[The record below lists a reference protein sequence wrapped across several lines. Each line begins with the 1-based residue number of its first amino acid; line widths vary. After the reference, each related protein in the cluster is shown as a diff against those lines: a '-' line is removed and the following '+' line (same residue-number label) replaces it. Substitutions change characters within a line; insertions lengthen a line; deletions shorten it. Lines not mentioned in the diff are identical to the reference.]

1 MHYSVSVNA
10 RRFSGL
16 IRILCVFGLL
26 FLGKEAWAASWQW
39 SSLPGRERVE
49 VLFDA
54 PPSNSSA
61 VRTGSTEIVLELGQA
76 AASFAR
82 SGGRSGSLITGV
94 TPSGNSLVV
103 TLRDAAFGYVVSRPD
118 ARRLRVDVFPD
129 PLGAR
134 WQGTQRTP
142 GAPAAAVPSA
152 PPVPPAASPAV
163 VPPPAPAQTSPR
175 AQEKTPAPSPTT
187 VAAPAQKDSPR
198 ARERTPAA
206 VPPARTAPAQTLSAS
221 QDPPAAALRKENASK
236 TSQAS
241 NSVIPSETARQATP
255 GAGKTDSVARPQTA
269 QLAPER
275 SVSSGQN
282 ESDDGRGYISGNTLR
297 GKLNHGG
304 PDTWPEEQGL
314 NSQALK
320 SRAATEAPTNAPT
333 AEEEARHSAQ
343 TAQPQVPEEDRTVAT
358 AEARPEMEQRSDAEE
373 RQSVTSLPTEQ
384 AGEEH
389 PVIYVDAQG
398 NEVPKPPD
406 VPALLEEAR
415 KLVNTLQFAEA
426 RDKLEELKACVLT
439 PEQREEV
446 LYLLSD
452 ALDGLY
458 KGRPLEG
465 YEPVTAATSLAM
477 NFNLES
483 PRVPQALYRLG
494 KINLEADNQQEAIGY
509 FGALRRKYP
518 TDPDVPTAYVQL
530 GRDQLNKQQ
539 YADAVRSFQSVLDD
553 YPESKEVRD
562 ASRYMAEA
570 LYRQGHYDRAQI
582 LVDFVDRRWPRIYL
596 EDPLYLPMV
605 ADIHEKSGHNDQA
618 LQTYWT
624 YYNLLP
630 DNPDNDKNLLAI
642 GTLYLKMGLTKGAQ
656 DVFEEL
662 LRKFPQSASAPI
674 AVLRMGEEEVNDGNP
689 TLDTLFALF
698 NRPGSASPE
707 AAYRRILTSYPNSPQ
722 AEVAAIRLAAMRYW
736 NKDTDEAMQAAEAFL
751 NERPVSPYAP
761 RAEEIIVRGFQRE
774 LALALEE
781 QNYERILSL
790 WERFPQIPP
799 AYPNPDDDLRVALG
813 RAHLNRGNEQ
823 TGLDLLAGFL
833 DRPEAGKYG
842 EYVYNLFLAKDLRD
856 EDWNA
861 ILNLGDKV
869 ASWNLPDATRDQL
882 DYSLA
887 ISAENLGL
895 AERALEIWKKL
906 YRKKD
911 IPLYQRAYATY
922 FLARDAERRR
932 NIQEAYDLNL
942 ETLNLFTQLQDERS
956 DKADP
961 ERIRESLAALMD
973 VTEVADRFPEALDW
987 SQKYAEFVPNDSP
1000 DHAALL
1006 FRRARLHRKMGDL
1019 ARWRSLLEQIV
1030 STEPDSVFGRMAASE
1045 LHTQQV
1051 ARDITRFAPVEEPA
1065 PRNEGA
1071 Q

>member
-1 MHYSVSVNA
+1 MQYSVSVNA

-26 FLGKEAWAASWQW
+26 FIGKGAWAASWQW

-54 PPSNSSA
+54 PSPNSSA
-61 VRTGSTEIVLELGQA
+61 VRTGSTEIVLELGQS

-94 TPSGNSLVV
+94 APSGNSLVV
-103 TLRDAAFGYVVSRPD
+103 ALRDAAFGYVVSRPD
-118 ARRLRVDVFPD
+118 PRRLRVDVFPD

-134 WQGTQRTP
+134 WQGTRRTP
-142 GAPAAAVPSA
+142 ETPATAVPPA
-152 PPVPPAASPAV
+152 PPVSPAASPAV
-163 VPPPAPAQTSPR
+163 VPPSAPAQPSPR
-175 AQEKTPAPSPTT
+175 AQEKTPAPSPAT
-187 VAAPAQKDSPR
+187 AAVPAHHESPR
-198 ARERTPAA
+198 PQERTPAA
-206 VPPARTAPAQTLSAS
+206 VPPARTAPAQTLSAA
-221 QDPPAAALRKENASK
+221 QDPPAAAPRKENTSK
-236 TSQAS
+236 MSQAPDS
-241 NSVIPSETARQATP
+241 AIPSETARRAAP
-255 GAGKTDSVARPQTA
+255 DKGRTDSVARSQTVLPPASETA
-269 QLAPER
+269 QLAPEQ
-275 SVSSGQN
+275 SVPSGQN

-320 SRAATEAPTNAPT
+320 SSAAAEASPNAPLPG
-333 AEEEARHSAQ
+333 EEERYSAQ
-343 TAQPQVPEEDRTVAT
+343 TAQRPEPSSPLPEEDRTVAT
-358 AEARPEMEQRSDAEE
+358 AEAHPE
-373 RQSVTSLPTEQ
+373 TTEQ
-384 AGEEH
+384 ASEEH
-389 PVIYVDAQG
+389 PVIYVDAEG

-406 VPALLEEAR
+406 VPTLLEEAR

-465 YEPVTAATSLAM
+465 YEPVTAATSVAM

-483 PRVPQALYRLG
+483 PRVPRALYRLG
-494 KINLEADNQQEAIGY
+494 KLNLEADNQQEAIGY

-518 TDPDVPTAYVQL
+518 TDPDVPTAYVEL

-642 GTLYLKMGLTKGAQ
+642 GTLYLRMGLKKGAR

-689 TLDTLFALF
+689 TLDALFALF

-707 AAYRRILTSYPNSPQ
+707 AAYRRILASYPDSPQ

-736 NKDTDEAMQAAEAFL
+736 NKDTDEAMQAAAAFL
-751 NERPVSPYAP
+751 DEHPVSPYAP
-761 RAEEIIVRGFQRE
+761 RAEEIIVRGFRRE

-790 WERFPQIPP
+790 WERFPQIPS

-842 EYVYNLFLAKDLRD
+842 EYVYNLFLAKDLR
-856 EDWNA
+856 EENWNA

-869 ASWNLPDATRDQL
+869 ASWKLPDTTRDQL

-911 IPLYQRAYATY
+911 IPLYQRAYAAY

-961 ERIRESLAALMD
+961 ERVRESLAALMD

-987 SQKYAEFVPNDSP
+987 SQKYAEFVPDGSP
-1000 DHAALL
+1000 DYAALL

-1030 STEPDSVFGRMAASE
+1030 SAEPDSVFGRMAASE

-1051 ARDITRFAPVEEPA
+1051 ARDITRFAPTEEPT
-1065 PRNEGA
+1065 P
-1071 Q
+1071 